1 METETTLQR
10 GDFAVIVSNNC
21 GNGPVHFYPTG
32 TVVYVLAGGDL
43 GSDSLLVINH
53 NGMEQFVKPR
63 NLEKLDNPP
72 QGVDA
77 IKFYKH
83 IKEKQL

>member
-1 METETTLQR
+1 MKTETTLQR
-10 GDFAVIVSNNC
+10 GDFAVVVANDFR
-21 GNGPVHFYPTG
+21 PAHFYPVG
-32 TVVYVLAGGDL
+32 TVVYVCAEGDL
-43 GSDSLLVINH
+43 GSDSLLVVNH
-53 NGMEQFVKPR
+53 NGMQQFVKPR
-63 NLEKLDNPP
+63 NLEKLDTPP

>member
-10 GDFAVIVSNNC
+10 GDFAVIVANNC
-21 GNGPVHFYPTG
+21 RPAHFYPVG
-32 TVVYVLAGGDL
+32 TVVYICAEGDL
-43 GSDSLLVINH
+43 GSDSLLVVNH
-53 NGMEQFVKPR
+53 NGLTQFVKPR

-83 IKEKQL
+83 IKE